1 MNAKLMTA
9 HASLARTGMAWA
21 EIAELSASTWATLVV
36 NIDCLGGLHTHT
48 HTRGQEVDEA
58 GDAGAERF
66 LKTQLNSSFVWHVKQ
81 MSSVLCKKKKNRD
94 K

>member
-48 HTRGQEVDEA
+48 HTHADKKLMRLA
-58 GDAGAERF
+58 TPA
-66 LKTQLNSSFVWHVKQ
+66 LNAF
-81 MSSVLCKKKKNRD
+81 
-94 K
+94 

>member
-1 MNAKLMTA
+1 MNAKPMTA

-48 HTRGQEVDEA
+48 HADKKLMRLATPA
-58 GDAGAERF
+58 
-66 LKTQLNSSFVWHVKQ
+66 LNAF
-81 MSSVLCKKKKNRD
+81 
-94 K
+94 